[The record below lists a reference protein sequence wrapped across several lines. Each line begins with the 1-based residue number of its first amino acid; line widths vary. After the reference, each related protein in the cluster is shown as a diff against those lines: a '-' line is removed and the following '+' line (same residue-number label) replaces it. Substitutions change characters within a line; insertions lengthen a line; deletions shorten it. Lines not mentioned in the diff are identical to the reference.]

1 MRTENRAPRFVIWTY
16 SEAVLTVKTSVF
28 DFAMFANLAQRAL
41 HFAILQIMSNNGKP
55 ETSISE
61 WSKIQKQGFKIDFN
75 YR

>member
-1 MRTENRAPRFVIWTY
+1 M
-16 SEAVLTVKTSVF
+16 KTSVF
-28 DFAMFANLAQRAL
+28 DSVMFANLAQRAL
-41 HFAILQIMSNNGKP
+41 HLAILQMMSNNGKP